1 MPGGDTLPSVKKP
14 IDAVSKKQNLKEL
27 TEMFEGMTPESAANA
42 IKTLAADGESDM
54 VVDVLVKLE
63 QRKASAIL
71 EAIPDEKLVSEF
83 LVKINNLNNQPK
95 AAKN

>member
-1 MPGGDTLPSVKKP
+1 
-14 IDAVSKKQNLKEL
+14 
-27 TEMFEGMTPESAANA
+27 MTPESAANA

>member
-1 MPGGDTLPSVKKP
+1 
-14 IDAVSKKQNLKEL
+14 
-27 TEMFEGMTPESAANA
+27 
-42 IKTLAADGESDM
+42 M